1 MLRKVLNIKWK
12 IILKNDEVYRITN
25 VVKWSETIRK
35 RRLSWLGHLLRLDE
49 STPAR
54 IALREAC
61 KVVKGTVGRHK
72 LTWIE
77 LVKKDF
83 RDSRLNLNPDTMFF
97 EQLAA
102 FCKDRLIWKK
112 EVRYMM
118 LNTTNM

>member
-1 MLRKVLNIKWK
+1 MLRKVLKNKWP
-12 IILKNDEVYRITN
+12 IIMKNEEVYHITN

-35 RRLSWLGHLLRLDE
+35 RRLSWLRHLLRLEE

-61 KVVKGTVGRHK
+61 KVLKGTVGRHK

-77 LVKKDF
+77 LVKKYIYY
-83 RDSRLNLNPDTMFF
+83 S
-97 EQLAA
+97 
-102 FCKDRLIWKK
+102 
-112 EVRYMM
+112 RYMM